1 MWIADVSIKRPVFA
15 VMLIGGLTVLGW
27 LSIDRIGVGLLPKIP
42 FPFISV
48 TTTLEGASSETVE
61 TEITDVVEEYVN
73 ALANIETLEST
84 SAEGFSQIVAQFE
97 MNQDS
102 SVKAQEVRD
111 KVNLAMAELPRDVDP
126 PIVDSIDTDSEPV
139 LSVMISGQ
147 LPIQDL
153 MDYAERQ
160 VKDRLQRVDGVGRIR
175 VIGGREREI
184 RIWLDPH
191 RLRGFRL
198 TATDVVRA
206 IRREHADIPIG
217 RYGTQSERSEFAV
230 KTRGKLMRVADFE
243 NIVVSHSESTETL
256 LRDVARV
263 QDGLED
269 ERSYAELN
277 GQPGIALQVWR
288 RAEQDTVAVSRKVKE
303 VVATIREHAP
313 PGVDIIVA
321 RDLARFI
328 EATVRD
334 VTFDL
339 LLGIFLVV
347 LVTFAFLLSWRTT
360 LIVSVAMPTAI
371 VATFFF
377 FFVFDL
383 TINMLTLMA
392 LAISIGIL
400 VDDAVVVLESIQREV
415 DAGVPT
421 MQAAIQGVSNVG
433 SAVIAGTLS
442 VIVVFAPILF
452 MEGLIGNFFFEYS
465 LAVTFAISLSLL
477 VSLTLTPTLC
487 ARALRPSDRLGRLSR
502 VFDAAYQ
509 RLERAYHVLLV
520 GVLRHRF
527 LVILVAFASIIAGVA
542 FARSVPQSF
551 MPRSDKSDFLVDV
564 ELPRGTGVA
573 RTKEV
578 ARNGARALQNMPEVT
593 DVFYTIGSSEQNL
606 VNEANYYVA
615 VTNKSQRTV
624 TQFELQDDARSVMR
638 AAIPGAVDINVTDT
652 PWISGGGV
660 TNFDVE
666 YTIRGSDL
674 VKLHQISRAVMDE
687 MNASGAFVDVH
698 TTSKAGRPEIQFELD
713 RRRAADLGITVETFA
728 TTLRALIGGVD
739 VGSFEEDG
747 QRYDIRVQMAQTDDQ
762 GLATFGLFQLR
773 AVDGTLVDLPSVAQT
788 TLAEVPAQIDRQNR
802 ARRVTIASNPGRGI
816 ALGTAMNELGQIIAG
831 IEFPDGYD
839 HLFDGRAK
847 YAVQLAETI
856 WFSFSISL
864 AALYM
869 LLASQFNSFWQP
881 LVIMVTAPLAFVG
894 AFAALAF
901 SGLPL
906 TLFAQIGMIA
916 LLGLVMKNGILL
928 VDYANRIRSE
938 GASAGEAMRQAGEV
952 RLRPILMTAIST
964 IFGMTPIALATS
976 DGAEWRNPM
985 GVLIIGGLV
994 SSTFLTLLVVPAI
1007 YSLVDDIAAISER
1020 LRRRFRISRGA
1031 PSAATSNRS

>member
-27 LSIDRIGVGLLPKIP
+27 LSIERIGVGLLPKIP
-42 FPFISV
+42 FPIISI
-48 TTTLEGASSETVE
+48 TTTLEGASPDTVE

-73 ALANIETLEST
+73 ALANIETLESI
-84 SAEGFSQIVAQFE
+84 SAEGYSQIVARFE
-97 MNQDS
+97 MNEDA
-102 SVKAQEVRD
+102 SVKTQDVRD
-111 KVNLAMAELPRDVDP
+111 KVNLATAELPQDVDP

-147 LPIQDL
+147 LPIQAL
-153 MDYAERQ
+153 TDYAERK
-160 VKDRLQRVDGVGRIR
+160 VKDRLQRIDGVGTIR

-191 RLRGFRL
+191 RLRGYRL
-198 TATDVVRA
+198 TATDVVQA
-206 IRREHADIPIG
+206 IRREHIDVPIG
-217 RYGTQSERSEFAV
+217 RYGTQAQRSEFSV
-230 KTRGKLMRVADFE
+230 KARGKLRRVADFE
-243 NIVVSHSESTETL
+243 NIVVAHSDGTETL

-269 ERSYAELN
+269 ERTYAELN

-288 RAEQDTVAVSRKVKE
+288 RAEKDTVEVSRKVKE
-303 VVATIREHAP
+303 VVDTIRENAP
-313 PGVDIIVA
+313 PGVEIIVA

-339 LLGIFLVV
+339 MLGIFLVV
-347 LVTFAFLLSWRTT
+347 LVTFAFLLSLRTT
-360 LIVSVAMPTAI
+360 MIVSVAMPTSI

-377 FFVFDL
+377 FFLFDL

-415 DAGVPT
+415 DAGSPP
-421 MQAAIQGVSNVG
+421 MQAAFRGVANVG

-452 MEGLIGNFFFEYS
+452 MEGLVGNFFYEYS

-487 ARALRPSDRLGRLSR
+487 ARALRPSDRMARLSR
-502 VFDAAYQ
+502 AFDAVYRRLDHAY
-509 RLERAYHVLLV
+509 RVLLA

-527 LVILVAFASIIAGVA
+527 LVIVAACASIIAGVA

-564 ELPRGTGVA
+564 ELPRGTGIAQTKQLA
-573 RTKEV
+573 RI
-578 ARNGARALQNMPEVT
+578 GARALQNMPEVT
-593 DVFYTIGSSEQNL
+593 DVFYTIGASEQNL

-615 VTNKSQRTV
+615 LTNKSQRSL
-624 TQFELQDDARSVMR
+624 TQFVLVDDARVLMR
-638 AAIPGAVDINVTDT
+638 EAVPGAVDINVTDT
-652 PWISGGGV
+652 PWISGGGI
-660 TNFDVE
+660 TNYDVE
-666 YTIRGSDL
+666 YTIRGPDL
-674 VKLHQISRAVMDE
+674 AKLHQISRAVMDE
-687 MNASGAFVDVH
+687 MNVSGAFVDVH

-713 RRRAADLGITVETFA
+713 RRRAADLGITVESFA

-747 QRYDIRVQMAQTDDQ
+747 QRYDIRVQMSQADDQ
-762 GLATFGLFQLR
+762 DLATFGLFQLR
-773 AVDGTLVDLPSVAQT
+773 AVDGNLVDLPSVAQP
-788 TLAEVPAQIDRQNR
+788 TLADVPTQIERQNR
-802 ARRVTIASNPGRGI
+802 ARRVTIASNP
-816 ALGTAMNELGQIIAG
+816 ALGVALGNSMNELRRIVAG

-847 YAVQLAETI
+847 YAV
-856 WFSFSISL
+856 
-864 AALYM
+864 ALYM

-894 AFAALAF
+894 AFAALSF

-928 VDYANRIRSE
+928 VDYANRIR
-938 GASAGEAMRQAGEV
+938 GTGVSAAEAMRQAGEV

-964 IFGMTPIALATS
+964 ILGMTPIALANS
-976 DGAEWRNPM
+976 DGAEWRNPI

-994 SSTFLTLLVVPAI
+994 SSTFLTLLVVPVI
-1007 YSLVDDIAAISER
+1007 YSLADDVAAIRER
-1020 LRRRFRISRGA
+1020 LRSRFWTGGA
-1031 PSAATSNRS
+1031 RPSP